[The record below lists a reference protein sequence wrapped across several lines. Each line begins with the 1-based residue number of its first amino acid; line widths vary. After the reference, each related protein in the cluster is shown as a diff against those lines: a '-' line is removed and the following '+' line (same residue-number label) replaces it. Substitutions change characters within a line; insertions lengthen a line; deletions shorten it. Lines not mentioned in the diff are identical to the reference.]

1 MTYEAQGSH
10 DDYRL
15 QQSVHEHVF
24 EKKNAGVALEIL
36 LENVFTCDK
45 LQALDKKPEGRTTTA
60 SST

>member
-1 MTYEAQGSH
+1 MTYEAQGAH

-15 QQSVHEHVF
+15 QQTVHEHVF

-45 LQALDKKPEGRTTTA
+45 L
-60 SST
+60 